1 MTEQEAI
8 ELLQN
13 LNVKLTDM
21 SGHKTNGLEKIFGWN
36 EISAICEAIKALEEI
51 QKYHRIEERL
61 KAVYGECDGL
71 LETFIEQAAENAV
84 SIMESH
90 EGVGIGHPYQ
100 SRLLTDEDVDKW
112 EAYKVIGTPDEC
124 RAAMEKRK
132 SKKPKEYED
141 KFYACPVCGNALMH
155 KWEKYPTK
163 LMGKKNGLPY
173 CLGCGQELDWSD
185 EEC

>member
-1 MTEQEAI
+1 MTEQEAMI
-8 ELLQN
+8 RFDFIRCALLGGTKPEIIPN
-13 LNVKLTDM
+13 EDNVKLM
-21 SGHKTNGLEKIFGWN
+21 GV
-36 EISAICEAIKALEEI
+36 AINALEEI
-51 QKYHRIEERL
+51 QKYHRMEERL

-90 EGVGIGHPYQ
+90 EGVDIGHPYQ

-124 RAAMEKRK
+124 RAAMEKQK
-132 SKKPKEYED
+132 AKKPPVVNRPSIFVKV
-141 KFYACPVCGNALMH
+141 PVCPNCSTQEHYQQLYG
-155 KWEKYPTK
+155 KTKYCS
-163 LMGKKNGLPY
+163 N
-173 CLGCGQELDWSD
+173 CGQKLDWSD